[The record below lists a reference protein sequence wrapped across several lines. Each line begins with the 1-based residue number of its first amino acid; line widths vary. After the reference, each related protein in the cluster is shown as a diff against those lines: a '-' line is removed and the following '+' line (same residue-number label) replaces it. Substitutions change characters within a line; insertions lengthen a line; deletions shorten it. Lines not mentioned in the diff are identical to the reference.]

1 MNKYGQN
8 AFMTKINDYFGNS
21 KKNCIEEYLLRYFN
35 TVLNK
40 YGDKMLFAALNVS
53 NDVALIDASALL
65 CTDFNELAT

>member
-1 MNKYGQN
+1 MGKMFLWQ
-8 AFMTKINDYFGNS
+8 YFGNS

-53 NDVALIDASALL
+53 NDVTLIDASALL
-65 CTDFNELAT
+65 CIDFNELAT

>member
-1 MNKYGQN
+1 MNGILWAKCFYDN
-8 AFMTKINDYFGNS
+8 ILVIV

-53 NDVALIDASALL
+53 NDVTLIDASALL
-65 CTDFNELAT
+65 CIDFNELAT